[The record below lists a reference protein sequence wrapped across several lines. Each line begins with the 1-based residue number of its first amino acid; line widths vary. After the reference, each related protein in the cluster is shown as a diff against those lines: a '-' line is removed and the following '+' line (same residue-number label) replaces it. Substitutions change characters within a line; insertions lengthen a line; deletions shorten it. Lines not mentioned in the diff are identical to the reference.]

1 MKNINKLA
9 IFATAALF
17 AASCSQ
23 NEDLQVGNDNFPADG
38 VIRISAGVNNP
49 QTRAGVKTSNLS
61 DFYLFI
67 ENPANEKYTY
77 NAHIVKENSIWNTYD
92 AASTGSPLLMLRQNK
107 TQKVNV
113 SAATIKNAPAAEEW
127 KGNSLVTINVLSLQN
142 SEQDIV
148 ASDFLYMPKTEV
160 NPATGLTTEGWLNIT
175 LNHRLS
181 KINLMLELGTEF
193 NLGTNSTETN
203 PVTAVSVK
211 GSCTQAS
218 WNLATNELSNLT
230 NVNGIAPFA
239 GDYFAGDGLTTKAR
253 AGYECILIPQTLGS
267 GALSVEV
274 TIGDKTYTWKS
285 TTEITLDS
293 DTVYNLALM
302 VGKDGVTTGSIT
314 TNPWVELDPTD
325 IETE

>member
-1 MKNINKLA
+1 M
-9 IFATAALF
+9 
-17 AASCSQ
+17 Q
-23 NEDLQVGNDNFPADG
+23 N
-38 VIRISAGVNNP
+38 
-49 QTRAGVKTSNLS
+49 
-61 DFYLFI
+61 
-67 ENPANEKYTY
+67 
-77 NAHIVKENSIWNTYD
+77 W
-92 AASTGSPLLMLRQNK
+92 
-107 TQKVNV
+107 
-113 SAATIKNAPAAEEW
+113 
-127 KGNSLVTINVLSLQN
+127 QN

-253 AGYECILIPQTLGS
+253 AGYECILIPQTLGN

-274 TIGDKTYTWKS
+274 TIGDKTYMWKS